1 MAAADMV
8 YGVEKHEGL
17 HRIVCTKSR
26 LVAEEDAIQCDF
38 VIEDSED
45 NEFVYVRAVNHNEI
59 SNRTLDNCEL
69 AVVNYLRSATF
80 AKTSDIKANVKFADA
95 KIQAAIQS
103 LLRNGELLQETGDR
117 NAKVYYLKGR
127 ELDDSL
133 F

>member
-8 YGVEKHEGL
+8 YGVEKHDGV

-45 NEFVYVRAVNHNEI
+45 NNFVYVRAINHAEI

-69 AVVNYLRSATF
+69 AIVNFLRDVQF
-80 AKTSDIKANVKFADA
+80 AKTADIKANVKFADA
-95 KIQAAIQS
+95 KVVAAINR
-103 LLRNGELLQETGDR
+103 LLENGEVLQETGDR
-117 NAKVYYLKGR
+117 NSKVFYLKPR